1 MALLGQAVEGQSISH
16 GFASQVRVVAH
27 HLVDFLQPIHAH
39 LLTPLCP
46 GLVEHLVQVVQWSN
60 HGQSVFFCSALLVQV
75 AESLADWGKSSDF
88 GPFDMFQARV
98 VLCFGLHICQ
108 LQEFHS
114 LSCFHTM
121 LLIEP
126 DQQSVQSLEVGF
138 SWAVLAGLTMIEAST
153 KTGIKHSNTGATNAP
168 AKKKPSLLNAILDRL
183 SSPWS

>member
-1 MALLGQAVEGQSISH
+1 
-16 GFASQVRVVAH
+16 
-27 HLVDFLQPIHAH
+27 
-39 LLTPLCP
+39 
-46 GLVEHLVQVVQWSN
+46 
-60 HGQSVFFCSALLVQV
+60 
-75 AESLADWGKSSDF
+75 
-88 GPFDMFQARV
+88 
-98 VLCFGLHICQ
+98 
-108 LQEFHS
+108 
-114 LSCFHTM
+114 M